1 MLVWDGGWGLINV
14 GFVGDGRPY
23 RALWGFA
30 AWEVGGDDVTVRCG
44 LLGGF
49 VELRVLW
56 CACWGFT

>member
-1 MLVWDGGWGLINV
+1 M
-14 GFVGDGRPY
+14 GFVGDGSVY
-23 RALWGFA
+23 RVLWGFA